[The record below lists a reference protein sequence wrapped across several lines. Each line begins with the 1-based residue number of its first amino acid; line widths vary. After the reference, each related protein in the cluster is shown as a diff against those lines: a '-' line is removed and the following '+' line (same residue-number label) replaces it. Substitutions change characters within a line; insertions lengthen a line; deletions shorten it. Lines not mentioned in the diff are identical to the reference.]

1 MPDGS
6 KIGGISSKRNENM
19 DIMATKILNRGKSR
33 EYIFSE
39 IRETHLEIY
48 TCSLLNSDN
57 DIEKNQYIILV
68 NLSVVYLYRNIR
80 YASSEQPIY
89 IWFEL
94 INLSTKTVLQVYDFS
109 KCIALSS
116 IGMCFIPYLL
126 FE

>member
-1 MPDGS
+1 MYVYWRHKNHGEVNKINKTHVPDGS

-57 DIEKNQYIILV
+57 DIEKKTIHNTGKFISCLLIGKHSICIERTASIHLV
-68 NLSVVYLYRNIR
+68 
-80 YASSEQPIY
+80 
-89 IWFEL
+89 
-94 INLSTKTVLQVYDFS
+94 
-109 KCIALSS
+109 
-116 IGMCFIPYLL
+116 
-126 FE
+126 